1 MEQTAYERLRR
12 FFSPR
17 SVAVVGAS
25 AKNQW
30 FGNLVG
36 YGRRFGTA
44 VPFFPVN
51 PGAAEIAGIRALPSI
66 EHLPEGGIDFAVVMV
81 KSEAVPAS
89 VEKLLHKGVRNI
101 LLISSGFAETGA
113 EGQARQEQ
121 LKRFCKDNHILLM
134 GPNCLG
140 FMNFSDRVN
149 VFAGGSVEGELRQG
163 PIGLVGQSGA
173 SSEIIAS
180 KLLRKSL
187 GISLYTTTGNEA
199 VITAEDCM
207 DYLVHDTR
215 TRVITGFMEGF
226 RNIGRMKEIA
236 REAALK
242 QKPIV
247 LLKVGRSERGMH
259 AARSHTGA
267 LAGNDAVM
275 DAFFRQYG
283 IIRVESIEEL
293 VETASVFSRCPL
305 PQGGRLGICTL
316 SGGLCGLYAD
326 LCSRCGIEVPRLS
339 ERTVAALKSVLPDFA
354 QPDNPL
360 DVTGSGFLQG
370 MGDILKILL
379 DDENLDMIATL
390 SFAPASDGDALM
402 HGFNQGLFP
411 VARSANKPVIALSF
425 REMTDYARRHYGENS
440 IYFIEHPQDSFKALS
455 HLIRYAEFQKG
466 LARERFGQTLDSP
479 APITT
484 G

>member
-1 MEQTAYERLRR
+1 MEQTAYERMKR

-17 SVAVVGAS
+17 GVAVVGAS

-30 FGNLVG
+30 FGNLAG
-36 YGRRFGTA
+36 YGRRYGATGQ
-44 VPFFPVN
+44 FFPVN
-51 PGAAEIAGIRALPSI
+51 PKATEVAGIRALPSI
-66 EHLPEGGIDFAVVMV
+66 EHLPEGDIDFAVVMV
-81 KSEAVPAS
+81 KSDAVLAS
-89 VEKLLHKGVRNI
+89 VERLLHKGIRNI

-113 EGQARQEQ
+113 EGEVKQEQ
-121 LKRFCKDNHILLM
+121 LKRFCRENDILLM

-149 VFAGGSVEGELRQG
+149 VFAGGSVEGELRPG
-163 PIGLVGQSGA
+163 SIGLVGQSGA

-180 KLLRKSL
+180 KLLKKSL
-187 GISLYTTTGNEA
+187 GLSLYTTTGNEA

-207 DYLVHDTR
+207 DYLVHDSR
-215 TRVITGFMEGF
+215 TRVIAGFMEGF

-236 REAALK
+236 REAALR
-242 QKPIV
+242 QIPVI

-275 DAFFRQYG
+275 DAFFRQHG
-283 IIRVESIEEL
+283 IVRVESIEEL
-293 VETASVFSRCPL
+293 VETASVFSHCPL
-305 PQGGRLGICTL
+305 PRGGRLGICTL

-326 LCSRCGIEVPRLS
+326 LCSRYGIGVPRLS
-339 ERTVAALKSVLPDFA
+339 ERTVTALKAVLPDFA

-370 MGDILKILL
+370 MGEILKILL

-390 SFAPASDGDALM
+390 SFAPAGDGDALM
-402 HGFNQGLFP
+402 HHFNEDLFP
-411 VARSANKPVIALSF
+411 VARSADKPVVALSF
-425 REMTDYARRHYGENS
+425 REVTDYARRYYEENG

-455 HLIRYAEFQKG
+455 HLIQYAKFQRG
-466 LARERFGQTLDSP
+466 LADGRLEQTGTSY
-479 APITT
+479 AR
-484 G
+484 

>member
-1 MEQTAYERLRR
+1 MEQAAYERLRR

-17 SVAVVGAS
+17 GVAVVGAS

-30 FGNLVG
+30 FGNLAG
-36 YGRRFGTA
+36 YGRRYGATGQ
-44 VPFFPVN
+44 FFPVN
-51 PGAAEIAGIRALPSI
+51 PRAAEVAGIRALPSI
-66 EHLPEGGIDFAVVMV
+66 EHLPEGDVDFAVVMV
-81 KSEAVPAS
+81 KSDAVLAS
-89 VEKLLHKGVRNI
+89 VEKLLHKGIRNI

-113 EGQARQEQ
+113 EGEVKQER
-121 LKRFCKDNHILLM
+121 LKRFCRENDILLM

-149 VFAGGSVEGELRQG
+149 VFAGGSVEGELRPG
-163 PIGLVGQSGA
+163 SIGLVGQSGA

-180 KLLRKSL
+180 KLMKKSL

-199 VITAEDCM
+199 VITSEDCM
-207 DYLVHDTR
+207 DYLVHDSR

-236 REAALK
+236 REAALR
-242 QKPIV
+242 QIPII

-267 LAGNDAVM
+267 LAGNDAVT

-283 IIRVESIEEL
+283 IVRVESIEEL
-293 VETASVFSRCPL
+293 VETASVFTHCPL
-305 PQGGRLGICTL
+305 PRGGRLGICTL

-339 ERTVAALKSVLPDFA
+339 ERTVTALKTVLPDFA

-370 MGDILKILL
+370 MGEILKILL

-390 SFAPASDGDALM
+390 SFAPAGDGDTLM
-402 HGFNQGLFP
+402 HRFNEGLFP
-411 VARSANKPVIALSF
+411 VARSADKPVVALSF
-425 REMTDYARRHYGENS
+425 REVTDYARRYYEKNG

-455 HLIRYAEFQKG
+455 HLIHYAKFQRG
-466 LARERFGQTLDSP
+466 LADGRFEQTGASY
-479 APITT
+479 AR
-484 G
+484 